1 MNNFFIYVRLAAM
14 SKDTTF
20 EDSKRLLGETIKGLE
35 KVRLFQEETAR
46 QMQETDRKMQET
58 DRKMQE
64 TDRKMREMS
73 QETDRKMKETSHEI
87 DRISKAAN
95 KRIKHLDNL
104 FSTQWGALI
113 ESLVTGQLVDLL
125 KARGMKVNR
134 IAQIDSFEYD
144 GRQYEFDAIVINSV
158 EVVVV
163 EVKTTLTVQA
173 VDYLIDKLN
182 SFKKLCPEYSDKVV
196 YGAVAYLKTK
206 GSANI
211 YSEKNG
217 LFVIKATGDSASITN
232 EENFKPKKF

>member
-1 MNNFFIYVRLAAM
+1 M
-14 SKDTTF
+14 SKDIKF

-64 TDRKMREMS
+64 TDRKM
-73 QETDRKMKETSHEI
+73 QETSREI

-113 ESLVTGQLVDLL
+113 ESLVKGQLVDLL
-125 KARGMKVNR
+125 KTRGINVDR
-134 IAQIDSFEYD
+134 TAQIDSFERD
-144 GRQYEFDAIVINSV
+144 GRHYEFDAIVINSV

-173 VDYLIDKLN
+173 VDDFIDKLN
-182 SFKKLCPEYSDKVV
+182 SFKRLCPEYSDKVV